1 MRLHISAA
9 CQVSI
14 GLAGQ
19 VPDVPAHCTN
29 IHQPGLHHG
38 CDIQPCSSVSSIRL
52 QLRVAAPVATWL
64 FLLQSQV
71 IMLVLQ
77 LLVAENNAIDV
88 LSPLQPVH
96 QCMTAVSASS

>member
-19 VPDVPAHCTN
+19 VPDVPAHCAN

-38 CDIQPCSSVSSIRL
+38 CNVQPCNSVSSSIEIL
-52 QLRVAAPVATWL
+52 PQSGNNMWS
-64 FLLQSQV
+64 LLVSQV
-71 IMLVLQ
+71 SMLVLQ
-77 LLVAENNAIDV
+77 LLVAENNAINV
-88 LSPLQPVH
+88 LGPLQPVH
-96 QCMTAVSASS
+96 QCMTAVFASS